1 MARRLTDTYFVECEY
16 FYTITLHAV
25 ISEEYDGYY
34 KFLIEVKPQ
43 EHIINALRDAI
54 CNYLRSIDNDAREG
68 LLTIR
73 RIYISKITPL

>member
-16 FYTITLHAV
+16 FYTITRHAIV
-25 ISEEYDGYY
+25 SEEYDGYY
-34 KFLIEVKPQ
+34 KFLIEVRPQ

-54 CNYLRSIDNDAREG
+54 CNYLRSMNDEAREG

-73 RIYISKITPL
+73 KIYISKITPL